1 MPTPLDL
8 TGKRFGRL
16 TVVERSSEKRK
27 RRGTFWVCKCD
38 CGNVVVVP
46 RCHLIDGHTKSCG
59 CYHKDRLHEPRP
71 SVSKHYL
78 SKSRIYRIWSGM
90 MDRTTNPNSR
100 SYKNY
105 MGRGI
110 DICDEWK
117 EFNNFKDWAFSHGYD
132 DTLTIDRI
140 DVNGN
145 YEPSNCRWVDNRTQS
160 RNKRGT
166 LYVTRK
172 GETKPLIDWCE
183 IEGINYN
190 RVHQRITAGWT
201 PEKALSTK
209 VRNRRHAK

>member
-90 MDRTTNPNSR
+90 IDRSTNPKSNG
-100 SYKNY
+100 YKNY

-110 DICDEWK
+110 GICEEWK
-117 EFNNFKDWAFSHGYD
+117 TFTNFRDWAFSHGYAD
-132 DTLTIDRI
+132 NLSIDRI
-140 DVNGN
+140 DNNGN
-145 YEPSNCRWVDNRTQS
+145 YEPSNCRWVDAKTQG
-160 RNKRGT
+160 RNTRANVF
-166 LYVTRK
+166 VTYK
-172 GETKPLIDWCE
+172 GETHTLVEWSE
-183 IEGINYN
+183 IKGIPYN
-190 RVHQRITAGWT
+190 RVHQRIKSGWSFEDSIET
-201 PEKALSTK
+201 P
-209 VRNRRHAK
+209 VRGYNRV